1 MGSIYIHIPYC
12 KQKCHYCAFH
22 MSTNLKTLNDMIEC
36 ICEEIKMQK
45 NYLSNKNIETIYFG
59 GGTPSLLS
67 YNALYK
73 IIETIKTYYNIN
85 SQNEIT
91 IECNIQDLTITKL
104 QQLKELGFNRLSVGI
119 QSFNEKI
126 LKKINRHC
134 KKENIYNAISNIKNT
149 HFTNLNLDIIFGIP
163 GQTKKDI
170 ENDINDILKIHP
182 QHISVY
188 ALTIE
193 KKTFFHHLIQNKQI
207 SVNDNI
213 IAEGFMLIDHILTKN
228 NYEHYE
234 ISNYCIKGFKSKHN
248 SNYWDI
254 KKQYLGIGPGA
265 HSYNITS
272 RQWNVENNI
281 LYINSIKNHKLP
293 ITKEILTIEKK
304 RIEYIMLSL
313 RTKEGCNIV
322 TLKNE
327 FKYNIDK
334 EYLYFLHHSNLAK
347 IKNNNIILTP
357 KGMLLADKIIEQIIL
372 T

>member
-193 KKTFFHHLIQNKQI
+193 KK
-207 SVNDNI
+207 
-213 IAEGFMLIDHILTKN
+213 
-228 NYEHYE
+228 
-234 ISNYCIKGFKSKHN
+234 
-248 SNYWDI
+248 
-254 KKQYLGIGPGA
+254 
-265 HSYNITS
+265 
-272 RQWNVENNI
+272 
-281 LYINSIKNHKLP
+281 
-293 ITKEILTIEKK
+293 